1 LGNGSLTWHEERQVA
16 REKKNEMR
24 LRILRERLDWMVE
37 NHQVKLQ
44 QRTFSFIQDMITRLQ
59 RGKGVS
65 PNMRKWV
72 DAIIEDG
79 LEKVEVDGEKGKLL
93 ERITAA
99 LGMAHVSH
107 NHNILGEFGSKLG
120 RGWSLSEKQ
129 QSWLDK
135 ILAEAETGPWVPSS
149 TQIQTMQDLMN
160 LRDSRNSYWYQ
171 NNPGTARA
179 MEEISVFLT
188 ASQPMRKFRFEKACK
203 SFAGK
208 LRELES
214 PRFDV
219 GDKAFFKKSPVI
231 ILTAPRTSGATRGI
245 CYDILHEGEAREVNN
260 ESLRKRRG

>member
-1 LGNGSLTWHEERQVA
+1 VA

-44 QRTFSFIQDMITRLQ
+44 QRTFNFMQDMITRLQ
-59 RGKGVS
+59 KGRGIS

-107 NHNILGEFGSKLG
+107 NHNILGDFGSKLG

-129 QSWLDK
+129 QAWLDK
-135 ILAEAETGPWVPSS
+135 MLAEAETGPWIPTKSE
-149 TQIQTMQDLMN
+149 TQTMQDLMN
-160 LRDSRNSYWYQ
+160 LRNSRNSFWWS
-171 NNPGTARA
+171 NNPGAAKA
-179 MEEISVFLT
+179 MEEIGIFLAT
-188 ASQPMRKFRFEKACK
+188 GQPIRKFRFEKACK
-203 SFAGK
+203 SFANK
-208 LRELES
+208 LKELGT
-214 PRFDV
+214 PRFSI
-219 GDKAFFKKSPVI
+219 GDKAFYRNSPVI
-231 ILTAPRTSGATRGI
+231 ILTAPWTSSTHRSV
-245 CYDILHEGEAREVNN
+245 CYDVLHEGQAVGVPTGN
-260 ESLRKRRG
+260 LRKRRG